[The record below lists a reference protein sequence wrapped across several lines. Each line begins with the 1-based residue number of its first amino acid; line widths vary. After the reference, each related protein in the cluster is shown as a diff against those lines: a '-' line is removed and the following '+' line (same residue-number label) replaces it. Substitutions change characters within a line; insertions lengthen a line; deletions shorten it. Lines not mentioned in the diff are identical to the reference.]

1 MSSVFLAMPAHR
13 DIHPSVM
20 ETLILMISDPESYVA
35 HIKIDTGISKRIDI
49 KRNDA
54 VEEFL
59 KSDSTHL
66 LFVDSDTV
74 MIRGAVKQ
82 LIDHD
87 VPVIGATIYKK
98 GGSYAPCFGFWVPE
112 RQIYQTPLPFR
123 YDQLAE
129 VDIVGAGFLLIKRE
143 VLEKLQRPY
152 FKCLTGMA
160 KEDVYFCIQCKEAGF
175 SVYVDTGLHLGHVA
189 DHHLVTNV
197 DYEKQLLW
205 TTVQKFKEQ
214 GRYEEFREILMKQ
227 MNADLVELKA
237 ISQDDP
243 KRRLAFV
250 ESSRRL
256 AGRQIPDPI
265 KKAYIRYLT
274 EISGRAIA
282 WELVEFLDQLMLWL
296 KPERVLDLGSGFTS
310 YFFRLYDTEVWSVD
324 HDPKWLEVTRE
335 LLEHYDIVDDR
346 LLLLEEFQ
354 FEGMYDIIII
364 DTGPTE
370 MDRVKLF
377 GPAKEH
383 CSGVIVLDDINDV
396 ELQAVAR
403 EFFKDDVIFDLRS
416 DVADIYGRYAWMVVP
431 RSE

>member
-1 MSSVFLAMPAHR
+1 MPSVFLALPAHR

-20 ETLILMISDPESYVA
+20 ETLILMISDPESSVA
-35 HIKIDTGISKRIDI
+35 HVKIDTDISKRIDT
-49 KRNDA
+49 KRNEA

-59 KSDSTHL
+59 KSDATHL

-74 MIRGAVKQ
+74 TLKGAVKQ
-82 LIDHD
+82 LLDHD
-87 VPVIGATIYKK
+87 VPVVSATIYMK
-98 GGSYAPCFGFWVPE
+98 GGGYAPCFGFWVPE
-112 RQIYQTPLPFR
+112 RQIYKTPLPFR
-123 YDQLAE
+123 YNQLAE
-129 VDIVGAGFLLIKRE
+129 VDIVGAGFVLIKRE
-143 VLEKLQRPY
+143 VLEKLERPY

-175 SVYVDTGLHLGHVA
+175 QVYVDTGLHLGHVM
-189 DHHLVTNV
+189 DHHIVTNV

-205 TTVQKFKEQ
+205 TTVMKFKEQ
-214 GRYEEFREILMKQ
+214 GRYEEFREILMRQ
-227 MNADLVELKA
+227 MNVDPVELQA
-237 ISQDDP
+237 LSQEDP

-256 AGRQIPDPI
+256 AGRKVPDPI
-265 KKAYIRYLT
+265 KKAYVRYIT

-282 WELVEFLDQLMLWL
+282 WELVEYLDQLMLWL
-296 KPERVLDLGSGFTS
+296 KPKRVLDLGSGFTS
-310 YFFRLYDTEVWSVD
+310 YFFRQYPTEVWSVD

-335 LLEHYDIVDDR
+335 LLEHHDVIDER
-346 LLLLEEFQ
+346 LALLEEFQ
-354 FEGMYDIIII
+354 FEGMYDIITI

-383 CSGVIVLDDINDV
+383 CSGVIILDDINDV
-396 ELQAVAR
+396 DLQAAAR

-416 DVADIYGRYAWMVVP
+416 EVADIYGRYAWMVVP

>member
-1 MSSVFLAMPAHR
+1 MPSVFLAMPTHR

-20 ETLILMISDPESYVA
+20 ETLILMVSDPESYVT
-35 HIKIDTGISKRIDI
+35 HIKIDTDISKRIDI

-54 VEEFL
+54 VEECL
-59 KSDSTHL
+59 KTDSTHL

-74 MIRGAVKQ
+74 LIKGAVKQ

-87 VPVIGATIYKK
+87 VPVIGAVIYKK
-98 GGSYAPCFGFWVPE
+98 GGSYAPVFGFWVPE

-160 KEDVYFCIQCKEAGF
+160 KEDVYFCIKCKEAGF

-256 AGRQIPDPI
+256 AGRKVSDSI

-274 EISGRAIA
+274 EVSGRTIA

-296 KPERVLDLGSGFTS
+296 KPKRVLDLGSGFTS
-310 YFFRLYDTEVWSVD
+310 YFFRQYSTEVWSVD
-324 HDPKWLEVTRE
+324 HDPKWLEITRD
-335 LLEHYDIVDDR
+335 LLEHYGVVDER
-346 LLLLEEFQ
+346 LVLLDEFQ
-354 FEGMYDIIII
+354 FKGMYDIIII

-377 GPAKEH
+377 EPARKH
-383 CSGVIVLDDINDV
+383 CSGAIILDDINSV
-396 ELQAVAR
+396 ELQAAAR
-403 EFFKDDVIFDLRS
+403 EFFKDDVIFDLWS
-416 DVADIYGRYAWMVVP
+416 DVADIYGRYAWMIVP
-431 RSE
+431 RK